1 MITRSISLSGEMKG
15 CSMKTKLLIG
25 GCRLKTDRH
34 VSIVTRH
41 LGFTLIELL
50 VVIAVIAIL
59 AAMLLPA
66 LASAKARAKSIQC
79 VSNMKQLQICYH
91 MYCDD
96 NNGSL
101 PANLATTGG
110 TASSSNS
117 WVTGYAQTD
126 YLLTNIQ
133 NGVLYQYDQSPAIYV
148 CPADTLEINTNG
160 TFYPQTRTASINI
173 GMNGTEGQHPVSG
186 NELSD
191 KGDNIYPITSDSG
204 FVHAG
209 VLVSQMIVFVDENEH
224 SVDDGV
230 FALHSNGSIPYCGLL
245 WWNLP
250 GSRHNKGCTFSFADG
265 HAELWKWHGSKVLT
279 YISSDQPA
287 DPTSGPG
294 SSDDLPRAEAGNVNY
309 STTPPP

>member
-1 MITRSISLSGEMKG
+1 
-15 CSMKTKLLIG
+15 MKTKLLIG
-25 GCRLKTDRH
+25 DCRLKTDRH
-34 VSIVTRH
+34 ASIVTRH

-50 VVIAVIAIL
+50 VVIAIIAIL
-59 AAMLLPA
+59 AALLLPA
-66 LASAKARAKSIQC
+66 LASAKARAKAIQC
-79 VSNMKQLQICYH
+79 VSNMRQLQVCYH

-101 PANLATTGG
+101 PANLATPNGG

-148 CPADTLEINTNG
+148 CPADTLQINTNG
-160 TFYPQTRTASINI
+160 TSYPQTRSCSINI
-173 GMNGTEGQHPVSG
+173 GMNGTTGQLPVSG
-186 NELSD
+186 NLLNLQ
-191 KGDNIYPITSDSG
+191 GDSFWPITSDSG
-204 FVHAG
+204 FLTAKPTG
-209 VLVSQMIVFVDENEH
+209 VSVSQMIVFVDENEH

-230 FALHSNGSIPYCGLL
+230 FALHSQGSGINK

-279 YISSDQPA
+279 YIPSANGNNTGDQDA

-294 SSDDLPRAEAGNVNY
+294 SSDDLPRAEAGNVWHY
-309 STTPPP
+309 S